1 LIKILGFEG
10 TSRDCLITYGAAA
23 VAVDTDRVRNA
34 VTGRVSKI
42 EEGTLDAV
50 TLLPGLYEVDD
61 RYAETP
67 MIVVA
72 ICWSGGWSSNGGAFD
87 FDDWLRPLSPYYHPT
102 RARYVGVFNPIY
114 PSPYGF
120 YVFPVPEF
128 KLYCSAVAL
137 RIAQELV
144 QRPRTQYSMDLVNA
158 GLVLSVRDPMLN
170 LLRIEMLE
178 SDSQKIVARRMA
190 AALTGAENLARA
202 EKLLQLYKDDY
213 DWTRGKMGMSM
224 DEELE
229 ELRED
234 ALKDFFL

>member
-1 LIKILGFEG
+1 LIRILGFEG
-10 TSRDCLITYGAAA
+10 TSKACLIAYGAAA

-67 MIVVA
+67 LVVVA
-72 ICWSGGWSSNGGAFD
+72 ICWSGDWSSNGGAFD
-87 FDDWLRPLSPYYHPT
+87 FDDWMRPLSPYHRPT
-102 RARYVGVFNPIY
+102 RAMYVGAFNPVF
-114 PSPYGF
+114 PSTYGF

-128 KLYCSAVAL
+128 KLYCSVVAL

-144 QRPRTQYSMDLVNA
+144 QRPHTQHSMDLVNA
-158 GLVLSVRDPMLN
+158 GLVLSVRDPILN
-170 LLRIEMLE
+170 ILRIEMLE
-178 SDSQKIVARRMA
+178 NDSQKTVARRMA
-190 AALTGAENLARA
+190 AALAGAENLARA
-202 EKLLQLYKDDY
+202 EKFLQCYKDH
-213 DWTRGKMGMSM
+213 DWTHGSLDMSM
-224 DEELE
+224 DDELE

-234 ALKDFFL
+234 ALKDFFS